1 MTDIKDD
8 GLDTSATAT
17 LGDEI
22 REAMA
27 RIGSGNASGLDVA
40 QIGGLMNR
48 RVNMLYEHGL
58 SVARARANREAGN

>member
-1 MTDIKDD
+1 MTDIKVS

-22 REAMA
+22 RDAMA
-27 RIGSGNASGLDVA
+27 HIGSENASGLDVA

-48 RVNMLYEHGL
+48 RVNLLYQHGL
-58 SVARARANREAGN
+58 SVARARANRDGGN